1 MLWSY
6 GDLTVTWFDSKQS
19 LGSTGNILMGDKGF
33 GDYT

>member
-1 MLWSY
+1 LVLR
-6 GDLTVTWFDSKQS
+6 GLNGNLVRFQAK